1 MDFIFIF
8 IQKLS
13 MGKTELNVLGLSYS
27 QTQRGA
33 YALILEDT
41 VNKKRIPIIIGAFEA
56 QAIAIELEKL
66 KSPRPLTHDLIIST
80 VNAFGIEVQEVFIYR
95 IEEGI
100 FYSEIILSDNKKT
113 IRIDSRTSDAIAIA
127 LKSKCKIFVDD
138 DVLQKTG
145 FLLDEKDEI
154 KQPEVKK
161 NIDDAEQSVGSGIE
175 QLSLKELKLLLK
187 KAIEKE
193 DYEKASILR
202 DEIKK
207 REK

>member
-1 MDFIFIF
+1 
-8 IQKLS
+8 
-13 MGKTELNVLGLSYS
+13 MGKTELKVLGLSYS

-41 VNKKRIPIIIGAFEA
+41 ISKKRIPIIIGAFEA
-56 QAIAIELEKL
+56 QAIAIELEGL

-80 VNAFGIEVQEVFIYR
+80 VNAFGIDVQEIFIYR

-138 DVLQKTG
+138 DVLKKTG
-145 FLLDEKDEI
+145 FLLDEKDE
-154 KQPEVKK
+154 
-161 NIDDAEQSVGSGIE
+161 
-175 QLSLKELKLLLK
+175 LKEPEL
-187 KAIEKE
+187 
-193 DYEKASILR
+193 
-202 DEIKK
+202 IKK
-207 REK
+207 DKKV

>member
-1 MDFIFIF
+1 MD
-8 IQKLS
+8 
-13 MGKTELNVLGLSYS
+13 KTELKVLGLSYS

-56 QAIAIELEKL
+56 QAIAIELENL

-80 VNAFGIEVQEVFIYR
+80 VNAFGIDVQEVFIYR
-95 IEEGI
+95 MEEGI

-127 LKSKCKIFVDD
+127 LKSKCKIFVDN
-138 DVLQKTG
+138 DVLKKTG
-145 FLLDEKDEI
+145 FLLEDKDDE
-154 KQPEVKK
+154 KQPEIIKK
-161 NIDDAEQSVGSGIE
+161 DTKKESTTGIE
-175 QLSLKELKLLLK
+175 ELTLKELKLLLK

-202 DEIKK
+202 DEIKR
-207 REK
+207 REL